1 MEMDNKRQ
9 VQRKRAAE
17 QQLRQKAAAVLA
29 LSVFLFILII
39 AGLVKVIL
47 DEKKAGENGI
57 KNQTEETGSAAST
70 ETSGTVAGQP
80 TLTVPPPSESAP
92 KVIIDPGH
100 GGDDYGCVRQEL
112 YEKNANLAIALQLQK
127 ILLEEGYQVYMI
139 RDTDVSVENRT
150 RPETA
155 LEQKGDIYVSIH
167 LNSLEEDDESTTGAE
182 VWYSDMRADD
192 SETLARYVADELTA
206 FVGMENRGVKVGNNL
221 TVLRYNGIPA
231 CLVECGFMTS
241 TEERAKLFDAEY
253 QKKLAEGIAAGI
265 KKFLP
270 VE

>member
-9 VQRKRAAE
+9 VQRRKAAE
-17 QQLRQKAAAVLA
+17 RQLRQKAITVLVVAV
-29 LSVFLFILII
+29 ILLVLIV

-57 KNQTEETGSAAST
+57 KNQTSAAST
-70 ETSGTVAGQP
+70 ETSGSRADQSTI
-80 TLTVPPPSESAP
+80 TVPTPSESAP

-100 GGDDYGCVRQEL
+100 GGEDYGSVRQEL
-112 YEKNANLAIALQLQK
+112 YEKDANLAIALQLQK
-127 ILLEEGYQVYMI
+127 ILLEEGYQVFMI

-150 RPETA
+150 RTETA
-155 LEQKGDIYVSIH
+155 IAQGGDVYVSIH
-167 LNSLEEDDESTTGAE
+167 LNSLEEDSDSTTGAE
-182 VWYSDMRADD
+182 VWYSDMREDN
-192 SETLARYVADELTA
+192 SETLARYVVDELTTL
-206 FVGMENRGVKVGNNL
+206 VGTENRGVKVGNNL

-231 CLVECGFMTS
+231 CLVECGFITS

-253 QKKLAEGIAAGI
+253 QKKLAEGIAEGI

>member
-9 VQRKRAAE
+9 VQRNRIAE
-17 QQLRQKAAAVLA
+17 QKLRQKAVTVLVLAVL
-29 LSVFLFILII
+29 LLVLII

-47 DEKKAGENGI
+47 DEKKAGQNGI
-57 KNQTEETGSAAST
+57 KNQTEEAGKTSST
-70 ETSGTVAGQP
+70 ETSGSVADEPTVMI
-80 TLTVPPPSESAP
+80 PPPSESAP

-100 GGDDYGCVRQEL
+100 GGEDYGCVRQGL
-112 YEKNANLAIALQLQK
+112 NEKDANLAIALQLQK
-127 ILLEEGYQVYMI
+127 ILLEEGYQVFMI
-139 RDTDVSVENRT
+139 RETDTDVVNRT

-155 LEQKGDIYVSIH
+155 LAQKGDIYVSIH

-182 VWYSDMRADD
+182 VWYSDMRADN
-192 SETLARYVADELTA
+192 SEILARYVADELTA
-206 FVGMENRGVKVGNNL
+206 LVGMENRGVKVGNNL